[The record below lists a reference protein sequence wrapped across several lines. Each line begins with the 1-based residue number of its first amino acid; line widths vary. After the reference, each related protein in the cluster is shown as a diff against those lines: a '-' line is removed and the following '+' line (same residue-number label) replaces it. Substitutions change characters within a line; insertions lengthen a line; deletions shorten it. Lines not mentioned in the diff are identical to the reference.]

1 MNQRR
6 ASRIASQSRPRLLA
20 PGMMLALAIFLALAI
35 CQVPGNAT
43 AASSGPT
50 VLKTC
55 SYAALN
61 AAVQKG
67 GVILFACNG
76 TIPFTSPISV
86 TKTVTIESA
95 GYSVTLDGQSKSQ
108 IFRVTA
114 GKLTLVDLTLQ
125 NAAVTG
131 GKGISGVA
139 GTNGVAGTD
148 GAGGANGVPGTS
160 WSQSGTDGGAGDQ
173 DSTAPT
179 ARQAAAVPTAWTVRA
194 ARSTWPRGRA

>member
-6 ASRIASQSRPRLLA
+6 TSTIARRSRLRLLVA
-20 PGMMLALAIFLALAI
+20 GTVLALVVFLALVM
-35 CQVPGNAT
+35 CQGSVEAT
-43 AASSGPT
+43 AASSHPT

-55 SYAALN
+55 SYAALK

-67 GVILFACNG
+67 GVIRFACKG
-76 TIPFTSPISV
+76 TVSFTSPITV

-95 GYSVTLDGQSKSQ
+95 GHSVTFDGQSKSQ

-131 GKGISGVA
+131 AKGVSGAA

-148 GAGGANGVPGTS
+148 GPDGTNGVSGTS
-160 WSQSGTDGGAGDQ
+160 GAGAAPMAERAGRG
-173 DSTAPT
+173 STVPT
-179 ARQAAAVPTAWTVRA
+179 ARQAAAVPTAWTARA